1 MPSSR
6 RKVHLNY
13 AETHLVQNAS
23 GVFEAARSRSSE
35 REELDIED
43 PQPSGNESNVGS
55 PSGSPSP
62 TPNPPPG
69 ALKPASGGGRISDAS
84 GNGSG
89 SRKGSFISRLAQ
101 RRGSSFASVLG
112 LRNQQQTGS
121 NMLSSKERRNWSL
134 FMTQDALKDA
144 RDRRNTHNKLVI
156 DGMVLPMKRY
166 ATATYS
172 SLSLL
177 TIVLVLFM
185 DNADRY
191 PFIAPN
197 PCFPCECDRDM
208 VIQNCN
214 LAKEVEAVRQGAQP
228 VASKK
233 ATFSARLLNMKDTTT
248 HHPQPSP
255 HVVPGAQALQ
265 QGHHRH
271 RRRRIRRFVYGA
283 RALVAQ
289 QLDFDHRAD
298 AAARFGQHKDH
309 LLGERGFEKQSD
321 NRARDRN

>member
-1 MPSSR
+1 M
-6 RKVHLNY
+6 
-13 AETHLVQNAS
+13 
-23 GVFEAARSRSSE
+23 
-35 REELDIED
+35 DIED